1 MNTLVN
7 NLAVS
12 ELPSLLTI
20 ENGEKVSATFSLS
33 EYQNRQSKLRQLMEE
48 LEIDHVLFS
57 SIHNINYYADFI
69 YCSFGR
75 FYGLVVSPEKV
86 VSISA
91 NIDAGQPWRRT
102 IGDYNVVYTD

>member
-7 NLAVS
+7 NFSFS
-12 ELPSLLTI
+12 ELPSLLRI
-20 ENGEKVSATFSLS
+20 ENGEKVTSTFSLI
-33 EYQNRQSKLRQLMEE
+33 EYQNRQTKLRHLMEQQKV
-48 LEIDHVLFS
+48 DAVLFT

-75 FYGLVVSPEKV
+75 FYGLVITPQKAVT
-86 VSISA
+86 ISA

-102 IGDYNVVYTD
+102 VGEYNVV